1 MLFPVVIKFSKYGSA
16 WGGAGNCSYL
26 ESKWD
31 VGEGVGKPELWQTL
45 VEKNISTTPKEGN
58 LAITNSHNLLT

>member
-1 MLFPVVIKFSKYGSA
+1 MG
-16 WGGAGNCSYL
+16 GGAGNCSYL

>member
-16 WGGAGNCSYL
+16 WGGGAGNCSYL

-31 VGEGVGKPELWQTL
+31 VGEGVGKPEL
-45 VEKNISTTPKEGN
+45 
-58 LAITNSHNLLT
+58 